1 MEWEQVLFRI
11 ILVGARGF
19 EPPTPRSRTVC
30 ATRLRYAPMKNITIS
45 RRQKVIGIVDCD
57 KTGLDMT
64 RGERQD
70 YPVPDFF

>member
-1 MEWEQVLFRI
+1 
-11 ILVGARGF
+11 
-19 EPPTPRSRTVC
+19 
-30 ATRLRYAPMKNITIS
+30 MKNITIS